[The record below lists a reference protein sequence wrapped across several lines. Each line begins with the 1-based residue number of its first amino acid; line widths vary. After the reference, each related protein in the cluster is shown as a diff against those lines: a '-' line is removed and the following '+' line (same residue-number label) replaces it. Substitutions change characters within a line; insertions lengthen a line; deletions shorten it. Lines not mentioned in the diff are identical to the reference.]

1 MTVQKLYFSVS
12 VPIIPDYLYT
22 SEQKDY
28 VPTLPLYSESN
39 DKKFSGKKLAL
50 INSST
55 LQQCL
60 ENYVP
65 SDMSPTVKP
74 ARQSSLHKEEERG
87 TTRNKK
93 VFWNMELE
101 DDGQQ
106 IQLESQSQNLNKDKE
121 HTGIQNNQHQIT
133 DGHDYPFGNQCTEY
147 RKKKLSR
154 SYKREVKDKY
164 VNVVRH
170 TSSNKRAISDPEF
183 EKVCALL
190 LFQKRKSPLL
200 SALIRGHS
208 SPLTEDRRKRRQT
221 EETKIKFQEK
231 PDYMQN
237 YIAGTLPHTRPKSVK
252 SLMVPGILHTR
263 EMSVLHNRTSEEQNN
278 TGQHSVPHNQNAQ
291 ACLDC
296 GPSHK
301 QQAALDNCN
310 VRYSTLYFEPQQ
322 LTTGNIGSTCEPE

>member
-1 MTVQKLYFSVS
+1 MVVQKLYFCVS

-22 SEQKDY
+22 SEQKEY

-39 DKKFSGKKLAL
+39 DNKFSDKKLAL
-50 INSST
+50 VNSST

-74 ARQSSLHKEEERG
+74 ARQSSLHKVEKRG

-93 VFWNMELE
+93 IFWNMELE
-101 DDGQQ
+101 DHGQQ
-106 IQLESQSQNLNKDKE
+106 IQLESQSQNLNKDNE
-121 HTGIQNNQHQIT
+121 HTGIENNKHQIT
-133 DGHDYPFGNQCTEY
+133 DGRDYPFGNRYTGY

-164 VNVVRH
+164 ANVVRH
-170 TSSNKRAISDPEF
+170 TSSDERAISNPEF

-200 SALIRGHS
+200 NALIRGHN

-231 PDYMQN
+231 LDYKEN
-237 YIAGTLPHTRPKSVK
+237 YIAGTLSHTRPKSVK
-252 SLMVPGILHTR
+252 SLMVPEILHTR
-263 EMSVLHNRTSEEQNN
+263 EMSVFHNRTSEEQNN
-278 TGQHSVPHNQNAQ
+278 TGQHSVPYNPNAQ

-301 QQAALDNCN
+301 QQTAFSNCN
-310 VRYSTLYFEPQQ
+310 VRYSTLYFEP
-322 LTTGNIGSTCEPE
+322 

>member
-1 MTVQKLYFSVS
+1 VIVQKLYFSVS

-22 SEQKDY
+22 SEQKEY

-39 DKKFSGKKLAL
+39 DNKLSDKKLAL

-74 ARQSSLHKEEERG
+74 ARQSSLHKVEGG

-101 DDGQQ
+101 DHGQQ

-121 HTGIQNNQHQIT
+121 HTGIQNNNHHIT
-133 DGHDYPFGNQCTEY
+133 DGHVYPFGNQYTQY
-147 RKKKLSR
+147 RKKKMSR
-154 SYKREVKDKY
+154 SHKKEVKDKY
-164 VNVVRH
+164 ANVVRH
-170 TSSNKRAISDPEF
+170 TSSDKRAISNPEF

-190 LFQKRKSPLL
+190 LFQKQKSPLL
-200 SALIRGHS
+200 SALIRGHN
-208 SPLTEDRRKRRQT
+208 SPLTEDRRKCRQT
-221 EETKIKFQEK
+221 EETKIQFQEK
-231 PDYMQN
+231 LDYMQN
-237 YIAGTLPHTRPKSVK
+237 YIAGTLSHTRPKSVK
-252 SLMVPGILHTR
+252 SLMVPEILHTR
-263 EMSVLHNRTSEEQNN
+263 EMSVFHNRTSEEQNN
-278 TGQHSVPHNQNAQ
+278 TGQHSVPHNQNVQ
-291 ACLDC
+291 ACSDC

-301 QQAALDNCN
+301 QQAALNNCN
-310 VRYSTLYFEPQQ
+310 VR
-322 LTTGNIGSTCEPE
+322 